1 MTGVTDLPG
10 LPLAAVGRAPEGPL
24 RLVAEH
30 VQALPEL
37 RTDPRVRRILDHPP
51 ALAVLVLPADLAAEL
66 EVQAL
71 VVDGPRAIR
80 VDINAVVG
88 RRDHLLE
95 TAGARQEA
103 DVGHAHHRQAV
114 VAVASDRAAGFREA
128 SEGGRVAAGE
138 DADPG
143 AVAHDVDR

>member
-1 MTGVTDLPG
+1 MTCVTDLPG

-37 RTDPRVRRILDHPP
+37 RTDPGVRRILDHPP
-51 ALAVLVLPADLAAEL
+51 ALALADLPADLAAEL

-80 VDINAVVG
+80 VDIDAVVG

-95 TAGARQEA
+95 TAGARQI
-103 DVGHAHHRQAV
+103 GR
-114 VAVASDRAAGFREA
+114 ASCRER
-128 SEGGRVAAGE
+128 GVT
-138 DADPG
+138 
-143 AVAHDVDR
+143 